1 MCELS
6 LAGLCASVW
15 GEGGVHAKLECR
27 GTSLWGHGNYGMFAQ
42 REGKMWNEDKETG
55 RKKKIHGQERQF
67 TTAAAAHHIYQ
78 AHRQALSLRQTN
90 TSTPPPKT
98 LLTTLHMYRTLIPC
112 LRVGS
117 WAGWLVRVWSLTRS
131 NKDEENELI
140 VNWMWSGLLLSDN
153 TTYCT
158 AAAVEPHHQ
167 HIAPWPL
174 LFPPLLCPC
183 KTLPPSEMLPSGH
196 QRSKQWASAIKALI
210 LFSHQ
215 YQTCNLL

>member
-1 MCELS
+1 M
-6 LAGLCASVW
+6 
-15 GEGGVHAKLECR
+15 
-27 GTSLWGHGNYGMFAQ
+27 
-42 REGKMWNEDKETG
+42 
-55 RKKKIHGQERQF
+55 
-67 TTAAAAHHIYQ
+67 
-78 AHRQALSLRQTN
+78 
-90 TSTPPPKT
+90 
-98 LLTTLHMYRTLIPC
+98 
-112 LRVGS
+112 GS

-153 TTYCT
+153 ATYCT

-183 KTLPPSEMLPSGH
+183 KTLPPSEMLLSGH

-215 YQTCNLL
+215 YQTCNLLYENTPFLDAVKRLICLLMRRLLALMWFLYTHFNRSTNLRSERDKII